1 MLDKTSRT
9 DQTKICDC
17 LLLVVGGTEVGPED
31 GADDTG
37 VDTGFEVGGAG
48 GVVAAPGWHLSIKLV
63 YVSERDGGSL
73 TGNNMLG

>member
-1 MLDKTSRT
+1 MPKLF
-9 DQTKICDC
+9 I
-17 LLLVVGGTEVGPED
+17 
-31 GADDTG
+31 
-37 VDTGFEVGGAG
+37 DTGFEVGGAG